1 MPTDL
6 YAHLADVAAEQHGLV
21 TQADA
26 RELGIAP
33 ARLVTLAQRGILE
46 RRSNGVYLVPL
57 IPSDRWTGYMEAVL
71 WPRGVRA
78 VLSHETALDL
88 YELSD
93 VNPAKIHI
101 TVPKG
106 HRPRREVPAAY
117 VLHHADLTTN
127 DVTHLEGV
135 PIVTPERAIRQAAG
149 TGLRPSLIQQAIR
162 DGLRTG
168 RLRRKQADEL
178 SRELEVGAG
187 HE

>member
-6 YAHLADVAAEQHGLV
+6 YTQLADVAAEQHGLV

-26 RELGIAP
+26 RELGIP
-33 ARLVTLAQRGILE
+33 PGRLVTLAQRGILE
-46 RRSNGVYLVPL
+46 RRSNGVYQVPL
-57 IPSDRWTGYMEAVL
+57 IPTDRWTGYMEAVL
-71 WPRGVRA
+71 WPRGVCG

-117 VLHHADLTTN
+117 VLHHADLATS
-127 DVTHLEGV
+127 DVARLEGV
-135 PIVTPERAIRQAAG
+135 PIVTPERAIRQATEA
-149 TGLRPSLIQQAIR
+149 GLRPSLIEQAIR
-162 DGLRTG
+162 EGLRTG
-168 RLRRKQADEL
+168 RLTRKQAARLDHD
-178 SRELEVGAG
+178 LEVETGR
-187 HE
+187 